1 MLNELIQNR
10 DNTMHNYYLEESI
23 KNLGLYNRS
32 VNLMTDYVNSDKYAI
47 EANGKVYSGI
57 IDTMQHEYDGL
68 TREAITEK
76 LDISDV
82 DLYTIDFELDTGI

>member
-32 VNLMTDYVNSDKYAI
+32 VNIMTDYVNSDEYII
-47 EANGKVYSGI
+47 EANGVAYSGI
-57 IDTMQHEYDGL
+57 IDIMQHEYDGL
-68 TREAITEK
+68 TREIITEK